1 MTVMPSKGWLARLIR
16 EVAGTGELEALDPRD
31 RSRLRDDTGMS
42 DADLLDILHA
52 RHVNELL
59 PLALA
64 CHGIDAD
71 ALDREQ
77 REVMHDLQRTC
88 AHCGITRACRRLLSD
103 DDLDAHRRVCPN
115 AGTMEGL
122 GEG

>member
-1 MTVMPSKGWLARLIR
+1 MIVTPSKGWLARLIR
-16 EVAGTGELEALDPRD
+16 EVAGPGELEALDPRD
-31 RSRLRDDTGMS
+31 RSRLRDDTGIS

-64 CHGIDAD
+64 RYGIDAD

-88 AHCGITRACRRLLSD
+88 AHCGITRACRRLLD
-103 DDLDAHRRVCPN
+103 DDDVDTHRRVCPN
-115 AGTMEGL
+115 AGTMAVL
-122 GEG
+122 GE

>member
-16 EVAGTGELEALDPRD
+16 EMAGAGELEALDPRD
-31 RSRLRDDTGMS
+31 RSRLRDDTGVS

-64 CHGIDAD
+64 CYGIDAD
-71 ALDREQ
+71 VLDREQ

-88 AHCGITRACRRLLSD
+88 AHCGIARACRRLLGD

-115 AGTMEGL
+115 AGTMAVL
-122 GEG
+122 GE